1 MPNYDWECENGHVF
15 EKMVPYNRKRVKC
28 PECKAA
34 SDRIWMAPRSPHRQL
49 HTPIVMWRYADG
61 SLGIAGGADS
71 RTPPNAERIDIRS
84 VGEYRRYA
92 TTLNAQ
98 HRSKE
103 SKREEAFLAMK
114 EAMEKEQRSRISYLM
129 GQESDPVARDIYRE
143 ALEYGKNS
151 RRSREFQEY
160 FSTVME
166 NDKSNY
172 DG

>member
-15 EKMVPYNRKRVKC
+15 ERISHHRANRVKC
-28 PECKAA
+28 AECGKFAE
-34 SDRIWMAPRSPHRQL
+34 RVWMAPRSPHRQL
-49 HTPIVMWRYADG
+49 QTPIVMWKYSDG
-61 SLGIAGGADS
+61 SLGVAGGADS
-71 RTPPNAERIDIRS
+71 RTPSGAERVEIRT
-84 VGEYRRYA
+84 VGEYRQHAR
-92 TTLNAQ
+92 TLNAQ

-103 SKREEAFLAMK
+103 AKREETFLAMK
-114 EAMEKEQRSRISYLM
+114 EAMEKKQRSRLSYLM

-166 NDKSNY
+166 NDPSNY